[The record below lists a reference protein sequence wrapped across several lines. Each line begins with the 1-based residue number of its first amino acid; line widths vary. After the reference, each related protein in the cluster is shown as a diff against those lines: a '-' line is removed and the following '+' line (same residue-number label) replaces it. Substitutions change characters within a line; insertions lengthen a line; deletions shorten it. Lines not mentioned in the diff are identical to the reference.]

1 MKKVLVFLPILVAVS
16 FTFFFLNS
24 LIDDV
29 PINWEELALGKET
42 FSPHSYLQN
51 GLRVY
56 AKYEDKVIHCEALEG
71 CSRNSYKKSG
81 NKKILWLGNSQLH
94 AINQFK
100 NGQMLTSEHLFRK
113 LLTKKNDLLTV
124 SFPSAN
130 LQEHFV
136 IFSSVSSDIELS
148 KLIIGVVFDD
158 FREEG
163 VRFEIAKS
171 FSQGDIRPILS
182 NSEIGRQIL
191 KDNKTNTDIEDEFSG
206 LNDSLQKQSEKNLNK
221 FLEENTDLWNRRA
234 YLRGYFFNLAY
245 KTRNYIFNI
254 NPSSKRKMILPRYE
268 KNWRALEEILKQAK
282 KSNIEVLLY
291 VAPIRN
297 DVDIPYVKEEY
308 ENFKNDLKNLSLKHK
323 SNFLNLEDLIS
334 AEDWGL
340 KDSTNVTSEAELDYM
355 HFQESAHKE
364 LSNALY
370 DYLNYSTY

>member
-1 MKKVLVFLPILVAVS
+1 MKKVLVFLPILVSVP
-16 FTFFFLNS
+16 FTIFFLNN

-71 CSRNSYKKSG
+71 CSLNAYKKDR

-100 NGQMLTSEHLFRK
+100 KGQILTSEHLFRK
-113 LLTKKNDLLTV
+113 LLAKKNDLLTV

-136 IFSSVSSDIELS
+136 TFSSVSLDIELS
-148 KLIIGVVFDD
+148 KLIVGVVFDD

-171 FSQGDIRPILS
+171 LSQGDLRSVLS

-191 KDNKTNTDIEDEFSG
+191 QDNQKNTDIEDEFSG
-206 LNDSLQKQSEKNLNK
+206 IVDTLQEHSEKNLNE

-245 KTRNYIFNI
+245 KFRNYIFNI
-254 NPSSKRKMILPRYE
+254 NPSTKRKMIPPRYK
-268 KNWRALEEILKQAK
+268 KNWRALEEILKQAN
-282 KSNIEVLLY
+282 KSDIKVLLY

-297 DVDIPYVKEEY
+297 DVDIPYIKEEY
-308 ENFKNDLKNLSLKHK
+308 ENFKDNLQELSLKYK
-323 SNFLNLEDLIS
+323 SNFLNLEDLIG

-340 KDSTNVTSEAELDYM
+340 KDSTNVTGEAEIDYM
-355 HFQESAHKE
+355 HFQESAHKD

-370 DYLNYSTY
+370 DYLNTSTY